1 MDDQQQSDYQSR
13 EYPVREDM
21 AYQLKVWRF
30 ERWGWYAFVAVVVL
44 TLAGGFSRG
53 PISSREAYSHD
64 RKVTIYYEMLNRNGS
79 TKPMKV
85 VVNSRE
91 SSQVEV
97 ELVGDF
103 LEGFSIETMQPDPMK
118 SVSSGQGIKLSL
130 HTDSQG
136 QATLYLMLRSDGLG
150 AYNSRISVPG
160 SPPVNLTQYILP

>member
-1 MDDQQQSDYQSR
+1 MDDQQHSDYQSR

-21 AYQLKVWRF
+21 EYQLKVWRF
-30 ERWGWYAFVAVVVL
+30 ERWGWYAFVAVVVI
-44 TLAGGFSRG
+44 AIVGGFSRG
-53 PISSREAYSHD
+53 PISSREAYSLD
-64 RKVTIYYEMLNRNGS
+64 GKVTIYYEMLNRSGS
-79 TKPMKV
+79 ANPMKV

-97 ELVGDF
+97 ELVGEF

-130 HTDSQG
+130 QTDSQG